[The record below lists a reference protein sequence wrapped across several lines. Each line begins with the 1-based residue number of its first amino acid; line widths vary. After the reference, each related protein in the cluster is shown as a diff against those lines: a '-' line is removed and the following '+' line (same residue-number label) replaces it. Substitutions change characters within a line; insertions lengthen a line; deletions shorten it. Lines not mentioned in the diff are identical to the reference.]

1 MSWSEQA
8 LRLPAAGQALQGPT
22 TWGSSDAFWLVQ
34 SASASPGRPTLVLT
48 AQPSD
53 AERLS
58 EEIAWFE
65 PNLRIQHF
73 PDWETLP
80 YDQFSPHQDLI
91 SERLKALWRMQRGDI
106 DLIIAPVSTAAMAI
120 APRAMISGRS
130 FVFDAATVS
139 VQTNSRHNSLKQAMN
154 TSRKSLNPA
163 STASAAG

>member
-65 PNLRIQHF
+65 PNLRI
-73 PDWETLP
+73 
-80 YDQFSPHQDLI
+80 
-91 SERLKALWRMQRGDI
+91 
-106 DLIIAPVSTAAMAI
+106 
-120 APRAMISGRS
+120 
-130 FVFDAATVS
+130 
-139 VQTNSRHNSLKQAMN
+139 
-154 TSRKSLNPA
+154 
-163 STASAAG
+163 

>member
-8 LRLPAAGQALQGPT
+8 LRLPASGQAMQGPT
-22 TWGSSDAFWLVQ
+22 TWGSSDAFWLAQ
-34 SASASPGRPTLVLT
+34 SAKANPERPTLVLT

-58 EEIAWFE
+58 EEIAWFDAK
-65 PNLRIQHF
+65 LRIQHF

-91 SERLKALWRMQRGDI
+91 SDRLKALWRMQRGDI

-120 APRAMISGRS
+120 APRAMIAGRS
-130 FVFDAATVS
+130 FVFRRGDRLGSNKLAAQLTEAGYEHVS
-139 VQTNSRHNSLKQAMN
+139 QVIK
-154 TSRKSLNPA
+154 P
-163 STASAAG
+163 GE